1 MKVLAFFLCIVI
13 LASCTN
19 ESKNKEEK
27 TKTEASYMEEDTSS
41 LFTRIGLED
50 AKVDLGK
57 LVSFNNS
64 QEIRFTNNSHSR
76 LIINEVYT
84 ESDRVKVYGFTFEIE
99 PGEQGTIRLKIDQN
113 LNQEAF
119 SDYLFIRTNDEQ
131 SLARLRIDYEL
142 SDSLVVGGFYVEDND
157 RINVRMFP
165 SLDATVLFGLNKGD
179 EITCIGAMKKDY
191 VEAFDSDLWYY
202 VDYNGRKGW
211 ILSALTDFKTTEI
224 VAMK

>member
-1 MKVLAFFLCIVI
+1 MKVLAFFLCIVV

-27 TKTEASYMEEDTSS
+27 TKTEASYMEKDTSS

-113 LNQEAF
+113 LDQEAF

-142 SDSLVVGGFYVEDND
+142 SDSLVAGGFYVEDND